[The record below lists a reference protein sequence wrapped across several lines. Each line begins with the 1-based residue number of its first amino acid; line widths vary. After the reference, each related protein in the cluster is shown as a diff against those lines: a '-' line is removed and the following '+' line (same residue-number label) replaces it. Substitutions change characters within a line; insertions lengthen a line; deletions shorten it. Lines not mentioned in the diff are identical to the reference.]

1 MPVRRLVMVGPPG
14 VGKGTQAK
22 LISLRRRLP
31 ILATGDLLRSAV
43 ADKSDLGSKAA
54 DYMSKG
60 ELVPDDVIIEV
71 VAEKLRSSEM
81 SSGFL
86 LDGFPRTV
94 PQAQALDNKLSEVG
108 LALDAVLALSA
119 APSVVIERIA
129 GRLVCPNCK
138 SVYHESA
145 NPPRESG
152 LCDVCSTPLIV
163 REDDQPEAV
172 RKRLQ
177 VYEESTAPLLEYYR
191 NRGIVMEIDATGDV
205 ETVYARIEEALRK

>member
-31 ILATGDLLRSAV
+31 ILATGDMLRSAV
-43 ADKSDLGSKAA
+43 ADKSELGSKAA
-54 DYMSKG
+54 EYMSKG

-71 VAEKLRSSEM
+71 VAERLRMPELSN
-81 SSGFL
+81 GFL

-94 PQAQALDNKLSEVG
+94 PQAQALDNKLAEGG
-108 LALDAVLALSA
+108 LSLDAVLALAA

-138 SVYHESA
+138 AVYHESA
-145 NPPRESG
+145 KPPRESG

-172 RKRLQ
+172 RKRLA
-177 VYEESTAPLLEYYR
+177 VYEESTAPLLDYYR
-191 NRGIVMEIDATGDV
+191 SRGVLLDIDATGDV
-205 ETVYARIEEALRK
+205 ETVYSRIEEALGK

>member
-31 ILATGDLLRSAV
+31 ILATGDMLRSAV

-54 DYMSKG
+54 DYMSRG

-71 VAEKLRSSEM
+71 VAERLKSTEL

-94 PQAQALDNKLSEVG
+94 PQAQALDKKLSEAG
-108 LALDAVLALSA
+108 LALDAVLALAA

-129 GRLVCPNCK
+129 GRLICPNCK

-145 NPPRESG
+145 NPPREAG

-172 RKRLQ
+172 RKRLE

-191 NRGIVMEIDATGDV
+191 SRGIVMEIDATGDV
-205 ETVYARIEEALRK
+205 ETVYARIEEALGK